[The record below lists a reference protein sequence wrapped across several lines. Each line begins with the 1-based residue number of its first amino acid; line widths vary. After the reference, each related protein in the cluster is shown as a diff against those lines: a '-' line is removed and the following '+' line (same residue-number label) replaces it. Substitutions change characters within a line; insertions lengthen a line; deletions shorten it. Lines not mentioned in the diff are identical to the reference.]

1 MDLPFLWI
9 GVISASFKGSGKAPV
24 LRESLSIYIG
34 LVEIFCVLLKSLTEC
49 PRHVEITSIKKVNS
63 IVFVLVFFMLGWFLY
78 LLTILLI
85 GSSSFKGTD
94 E

>member
-1 MDLPFLWI
+1 MADNYFYHMDLPFLWI

-49 PRHVEITSIKKVNS
+49 LRHVEITSIKKVNS
-63 IVFVLVFFMLGWFLY
+63 IVFVLGFLY
-78 LLTILLI
+78 AGVVFVLI
-85 GSSSFKGTD
+85 NNTFD
-94 E
+94 WV